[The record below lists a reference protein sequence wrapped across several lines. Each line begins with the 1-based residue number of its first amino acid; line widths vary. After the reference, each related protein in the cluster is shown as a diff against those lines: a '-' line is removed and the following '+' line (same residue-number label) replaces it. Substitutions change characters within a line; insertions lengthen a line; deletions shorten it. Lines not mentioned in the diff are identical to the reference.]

1 LTRDITDYSARIT
14 IISSVHTRSKQ

>member
-14 IISSVHTRSKQ
+14 IIPSVHTRSKQ